1 MKNRSIVT
9 AMMIFALLL
18 IVSCGKGATPTATVV
33 PQPTAEPTVD
43 PASSSTQVPPGG
55 LDVAWQHVLQPK
67 ETVLARVNGDEIMTQ
82 DYLAV
87 LKRQLQVVTAQYAVD
102 WNDATNQSLIPGFQ
116 DQILGQMVQDVL
128 LRQLAAAEGISVTDA
143 DIEAERASIETEV
156 VSSGQYAD
164 WTAFLTAMGS
174 DPKDFGEQIR
184 TYLLYKGLLASHGG
198 PTDAEQVNARHIL
211 VDTEETGQEVLKKL
225 KEGASFADLA
235 KEYST
240 DTGSAE
246 SGGDLGW
253 FPRGMMVA
261 EFEEAAFTLPIGETS
276 ALVKTDYGYHIIQVL
291 DRAVRPLDPD
301 MLEQSQQE
309 AFGTWYDAE
318 YQKANIET
326 LVTFETPEPTPTPAS

>member
-1 MKNRSIVT
+1 MKKQTIAV
-9 AMMIFALLL
+9 AMLMIGLLMAG
-18 IVSCGKGATPTATVV
+18 CGKGAAPTATVV

-43 PASSSTQVPPGG
+43 TTASTTEVPPGG
-55 LDVAWQHVLQPK
+55 VDVAWQHVLQPQ
-67 ETVLARVNGDEIMTQ
+67 EPVLARVNGEEIKAQ
-82 DYLAV
+82 DFLTV
-87 LKRQLQVVTAQYAVD
+87 LKRQLQVVTVQYAVD

-116 DQILGQMVQDVL
+116 DQILGQMVQDAL
-128 LRQLAAAEGISVTDA
+128 LRQLATAESISVTDA

-164 WTAFLTAMGS
+164 WNAFLTAMGS

-184 TYLLYKGLLASHGG
+184 TYLLYKGLLSSHGG
-198 PTDAEQVNARHIL
+198 PTEVEQVNARHIL

-225 KEGASFADLA
+225 KEGAAFADLA

-246 SGGDLGW
+246 SGGELGW

-276 ALVKTDYGYHIIQVL
+276 ELVQTDYGYHIIQVL
-291 DRAVRPLDPD
+291 DRTVRPLDAD

-309 AFGTWYDAE
+309 AFGVWYDE
-318 YQKANIET
+318 QYQKANIET